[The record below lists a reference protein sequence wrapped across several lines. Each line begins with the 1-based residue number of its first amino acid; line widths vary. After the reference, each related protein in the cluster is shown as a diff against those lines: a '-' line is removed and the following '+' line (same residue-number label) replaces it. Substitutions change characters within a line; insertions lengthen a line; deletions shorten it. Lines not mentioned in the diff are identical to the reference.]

1 MSKLAEGP
9 VSIYRKRIT
18 VKVVQSEAVA
28 NSLAEV

>member
-9 VSIYRKRIT
+9 VSIYRQIIT

-28 NSLAEV
+28 NSLSEV